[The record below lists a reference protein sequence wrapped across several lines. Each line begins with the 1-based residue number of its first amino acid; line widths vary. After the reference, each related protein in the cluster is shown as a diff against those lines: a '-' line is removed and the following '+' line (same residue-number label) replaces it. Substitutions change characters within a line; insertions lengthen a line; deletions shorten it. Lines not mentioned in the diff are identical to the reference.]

1 MPPGLNIVPNGQ
13 QSSDPSRASYQPV
26 PDNRFYTKA
35 NFFTLRN
42 NSRENVISEQ
52 YQTDAEPGEQEVFEE
67 MMHRRNKLAAGGV
80 VQAPAV
86 PGDSSFMRSP
96 QQANMNRTIN
106 SQTQYN
112 TDVKN
117 PNRQLQT
124 ISETNPQA
132 NNSFYDNSLVY
143 PQPAPKQ

>member
-13 QSSDPSRASYQPV
+13 PLQDPNRNSYQPV

-67 MMHRRNKLAAGGV
+67 MMHRRNRLAGGV

-86 PGDSSFMRSP
+86 PGDSAFMRSP
-96 QQANMNRTIN
+96 Q
-106 SQTQYN
+106 
-112 TDVKN
+112 
-117 PNRQLQT
+117 
-124 ISETNPQA
+124 
-132 NNSFYDNSLVY
+132 
-143 PQPAPKQ
+143 